1 MFAYLTALGKNE
13 LQRELRRRR
22 AELRTAVEHGGNRQ
36 SAHAHDAD
44 DDDRRRGVESTLAPA
59 PAVLH
64 NTSRSLRQR
73 RRAVVSEN
81 LPPPPPP
88 PRVIRRRRR
97 RRRYRVWSAG
107 TVASAG
113 NDHDERHISTDQPV
127 KGHCCQSGHD
137 PVTCFSVGRP
147 GGRMKSGVVALTRPE
162 SWGDAWTGVVGG
174 RVGGQRGPGDWQSA
188 PGDVLHVVARSLH
201 QFNGVARSSGAAR
214 SFHSVRHILSPDVV
228 S

>member
-1 MFAYLTALGKNE
+1 MRTRPEALISVRGRTPTQPCEFSCGRWSYSCAKMFAYLTALGKNE

-88 PRVIRRRRR
+88 PRVIRRRRINSPGKLGR
-97 RRRYRVWSAG
+97 RVDWRRGWSG
-107 TVASAG
+107 W
-113 NDHDERHISTDQPV
+113 R
-127 KGHCCQSGHD
+127 
-137 PVTCFSVGRP
+137 
-147 GGRMKSGVVALTRPE
+147 
-162 SWGDAWTGVVGG
+162 
-174 RVGGQRGPGDWQSA
+174 
-188 PGDVLHVVARSLH
+188 
-201 QFNGVARSSGAAR
+201 AAR
-214 SFHSVRHILSPDVV
+214 PRRLAVGTW
-228 S
+228 